1 MWDKKPSRRDCIT
14 SLLDPLTTHYTLSG
28 KVWKV
33 GIGDM
38 TDQTGNIVGSVKR
51 KTLPTGAKIQL
62 TDSDNAV
69 LCEVRTRTLGLSSVY
84 DITDAAGSQLG
95 RVKKTP
101 VELNG
106 STRMYNPS
114 RKELLKATGSAIRWE
129 FIISN
134 SKKKDRTCATIRKR
148 GNWERTPVSRPDLD
162 ERYAID
168 IEDPEADRLLVL
180 AYAIVITD
188 ATHTV

>member
-1 MWDKKPSRRDCIT
+1 
-14 SLLDPLTTHYTLSG
+14 
-28 KVWKV
+28 
-33 GIGDM
+33 M

-69 LCEVRTRTLGLSSVY
+69 LCEMRRRTLGLSSVY
-84 DITDAAGSQLG
+84 DITDAARSQLA
-95 RVKKTP
+95 RVRKTA

-114 RKELLKATGSAIRWE
+114 RKELLKATGGTMRWE

-134 SKKKDRTCATIRKR
+134 SKKKNRICATIRKV

-162 ERYAID
+162 ERYVID
-168 IEDPEADRLLVL
+168 IEDLEADRLLLL

-188 ATHTV
+188 DSHTV